1 MNIHEIKKTFKQV
14 FSMNNPI
21 IASFRLVHLIGSLSK
36 RNLIWIYRKSMS
48 KNGEIIKKVQGNY
61 MLLDVGCVGLDLF
74 ETNLFKQLAV
84 SDIRE
89 PVATDYLLKILKKG
103 DRVVDLG
110 ANIGY
115 YVTIE
120 SVVLGEEGH
129 IIAIEPDSKNLS
141 ILKKNLELNH
151 ISNIVDVYPLAISD
165 KIGQINFYVSDR
177 CNWHSTMNLGDEYIK
192 ETVEVESRTL
202 DDLVGEQLKIDFI
215 RMDIEGAEVEAI
227 KGMQNT
233 LKRNKNLKLFIELH
247 PHNRKNPIEIVDMLK
262 NLKSLGFQTTKVI
275 SFDTHIKRILG
286 LTREENLTIE
296 ELINDE
302 RIINGNNAFEVF
314 FERKV

>member
-1 MNIHEIKKTFKQV
+1 
-14 FSMNNPI
+14 
-21 IASFRLVHLIGSLSK
+21 
-36 RNLIWIYRKSMS
+36 
-48 KNGEIIKKVQGNY
+48 
-61 MLLDVGCVGLDLF
+61 
-74 ETNLFKQLAV
+74 
-84 SDIRE
+84 
-89 PVATDYLLKILKKG
+89 
-103 DRVVDLG
+103 
-110 ANIGY
+110 
-115 YVTIE
+115 
-120 SVVLGEEGH
+120 
-129 IIAIEPDSKNLS
+129 
-141 ILKKNLELNH
+141 
-151 ISNIVDVYPLAISD
+151 
-165 KIGQINFYVSDR
+165 
-177 CNWHSTMNLGDEYIK
+177 MNLGDEYIK